1 MKIKKVI
8 SKVGW
13 GILIF
18 TIILIVFIFAKRT
31 FIYLDNKI
39 PQNTFN
45 DKNVIETVVDNEIE
59 KKNSMDLG
67 IEKNDSIELIIDKDT
82 FWIQEEKHYSKYQIS
97 IKNILDKNIDN
108 WKLVIHLNQNV
119 SISDSWNTNVQIL
132 NNDIIFE
139 GVENNIAIKPQ
150 EKTDIGGIFFA
161 DNKIEFAY
169 YTFYLNDEIVKADK
183 MIESEKEQNTNKDTN
198 EIIKDYKNSPVA
210 MHGKLSVKGKNIV
223 DKKGKKF
230 LIQGIST
237 HSIKDYSQYINY
249 DSFKYL
255 KEELNCNT
263 IRLALYSDPGVGY
276 TKELHEK
283 VDEGIKY
290 ATDLGLYVIIDWHI
304 LNDKDPN
311 TNKESAKEFFI
322 EMANKYKDYENILYE
337 ICNEPNG
344 DVSWMQVK
352 NYALEVIPLI
362 REIDDDSIII
372 IGTPNFCQKIEDA
385 QNDPIQDYDNLLY
398 SLHFYSASHK
408 DSLRKTLNKAY
419 DADLPII
426 VSEFGLS
433 EATGN
438 GNINEEEANIWIDL
452 LREKNIGYICWNL
465 SNKNE
470 SCAMIK
476 PEVQSVSGWNDEE
489 LTQVG
494 VWIKNKYN
502 N

>member
-1 MKIKKVI
+1 MKNKKVI
-8 SKVGW
+8 SRVIC
-13 GILIF
+13 GISVF
-18 TIILIVFIFAKRT
+18 TIILLVFFFTKRKMR
-31 FIYLDNKI
+31 YLDQEI
-39 PQNTFN
+39 PQNAFN
-45 DKNVIETVVDNEIE
+45 DNNIIETVVDNEIE
-59 KKNSMDLG
+59 KNS
-67 IEKNDSIELIIDKDT
+67 SINVLIDKDT
-82 FWIQEEKHYSKYQIS
+82 FWVESENYYFKYQIT
-97 IKNILDKNIDN
+97 IKNLLNKNIDN

-119 SISDSWNTNVQIL
+119 NISEYWSSNVEIVD
-132 NNDIIFE
+132 NDIIFQ
-139 GVENNIAIKPQ
+139 GQDYNLNINSKQ
-150 EKTDIGGIFFA
+150 EIEFGGIFIGKSKLEILSYTIFSNNKIIEG
-161 DNKIEFAY
+161 DNMENTQNTNTKIEF
-169 YTFYLNDEIVKADK
+169 DK
-183 MIESEKEQNTNKDTN
+183 K
-198 EIIKDYKNSPVA
+198 SPVA
-210 MHGKLSVKGKNIV
+210 LHGKLSVKGKNIV

-263 IRLALYSDPGVGY
+263 IRLALYSDPSVGY
-276 TKELHEK
+276 NKELHSK

-311 TNKESAKEFFI
+311 INKEFAKEFFE
-322 EMANKYKDYENILYE
+322 EMANKYKDYNNILYE

-344 DVSWMQVK
+344 DVSWDDVR
-352 NYALEVIPLI
+352 NYALEMIPLI
-362 REIDDDSIII
+362 REIDNDSIII

-385 QNDPIQDYDNLLY
+385 QNNPIEGYDNLLY
-398 SLHFYSASHK
+398 SLHFYASSHK
-408 DSLRKTLNKAY
+408 DTLRESLNKAY
-419 DADLPII
+419 DKGLPII

-433 EATGN
+433 EASGN
-438 GNINEEEANIWIDL
+438 GEISEQEVNIWIDL

-476 PEVQSVSGWNDEE
+476 SDVQSVSGWNDED

-494 VWIKNKYN
+494 LWIKNKYN